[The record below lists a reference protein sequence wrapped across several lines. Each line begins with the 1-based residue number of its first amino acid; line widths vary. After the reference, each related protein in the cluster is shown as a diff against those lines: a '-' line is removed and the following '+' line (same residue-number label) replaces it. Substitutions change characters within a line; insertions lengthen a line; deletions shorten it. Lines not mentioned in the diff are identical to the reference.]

1 MTDGFPLKRS
11 EYKIYKRNHR
21 EKNWTPVKKNKV
33 EKKRKNNDLKRW
45 EGQLVLKIHVFFFAF
60 WKVVARE
67 EKKTSGGSWWNVCV
81 SVPEGSSSSTLL
93 YIGWAF

>member
-45 EGQLVLKIHVFFFAF
+45 EGQLVLKIHVFFLPFGK
-60 WKVVARE
+60 WWPERKKKQVAVA
-67 EKKTSGGSWWNVCV
+67 GGMS
-81 SVPEGSSSSTLL
+81 
-93 YIGWAF
+93 A